1 MFRKQHPA
9 IGASPGTLVVAKHL
23 PAPKIHL
30 IHYAPEGAIR
40 EIDSGD
46 VSELRAARSPETV
59 TWIDVQGLGDEG
71 TIRQLS
77 EVFDFHPLLL
87 EDIVNCPQRPKA
99 EAYGDQLLLV
109 VRVVSCGV
117 EPDEITMEQVSLVLG
132 PNYVVT
138 FQERHGD
145 VLGPVRRR
153 IRSGKGTIR
162 DRGPDYLAY
171 AIVDTIIDAYYPVI
185 EVIGNQLEGLE
196 DEVIA
201 TPSTELLHRIHRLKN
216 RLVQVRRVI
225 WPQREAI
232 NALVRGDHDAITPE
246 VRLYLRDTLD
256 HCVQTSEVVEMFRE
270 MTTGLMN
277 TYLTAVANRTNDVM
291 KVLTIVGTIFIPM
304 TFLAGVYGMNFDHMP
319 ELHSRWGYP
328 LIWIA
333 MLGCASTMMLFFWR
347 KGWFGASSR

>member
-9 IGASPGTLVVAKHL
+9 IGASPGTLVVANHL

-30 IHYAPEGAIR
+30 IHYAPEGAVR
-40 EIDSGD
+40 EIDSEDIG
-46 VSELRAARSPETV
+46 ELRAALSPETV
-59 TWIDVQGLGDEG
+59 TWIDVQGLGDEAA
-71 TIRQLS
+71 IRRLS
-77 EVFDFHPLLL
+77 DVFDFHPLLL

-109 VRVVSCGV
+109 VRMVSCDI
-117 EPDEITMEQVSLVLG
+117 ESDEISMEQVSLVLG

-138 FQERHGD
+138 FQEQHGD

-162 DRGPDYLAY
+162 ERGPDYLAY
-171 AIVDTIIDAYYPVI
+171 AIVDTIVDAYDPVI
-185 EVIGNQLEGLE
+185 ESIGNLLE
-196 DEVIA
+196 DLEDDVIA
-201 TPSTELLHRIHRLKN
+201 TPSTDLLHRIHRLKN

-232 NALVRGDHDAITPE
+232 NALARGDHDAITLE

-304 TFLAGVYGMNFDHMP
+304 TFLAGVYGMNFEHMP

-328 LIWIA
+328 LIWVA
-333 MLGCASTMMLFFWR
+333 MLTCASTMMAFFWR
-347 KGWFGASSR
+347 KGWFGPASR